1 MKINVNNEVDELTTS
16 PHRAPDCVPKI
27 TECQRKSIRH
37 NVMDRSCLHQ
47 FIATPI
53 KNFLQLQRIKDIK
66 WMNPRACTNEAY
78 IPTSI
83 EHVANVATHGI
94 WVIPS
99 VVGSLELIRRSS
111 TWTQLV
117 SAYVYGTS
125 LILVFAVS
133 TFFHGVH
140 YCNHN
145 RQLKDALH
153 RCDRAMIYIFIAASY
168 FPWLNVDHFPD
179 DELLF
184 SMRYVVWI
192 MAILGILYQQIFH
205 ERYKM
210 LETIFY
216 LVMGIGPSIA
226 IINVYNY
233 YNIVELKMGGYIYVL
248 GLLFFKSDG
257 RIPCAH
263 AIWHLFV
270 AAAAGFHYYAILN
283 HVFPTL
289 DSLNEFGPSNL
300 PPLPKL
306 LKSHSEL

>member
-1 MKINVNNEVDELTTS
+1 
-16 PHRAPDCVPKI
+16 
-27 TECQRKSIRH
+27 
-37 NVMDRSCLHQ
+37 
-47 FIATPI
+47 
-53 KNFLQLQRIKDIK
+53 
-66 WMNPRACTNEAY
+66 MNPRACTNEAY
-78 IPTSI
+78 IPTSV
-83 EHVANVATHGI
+83 EHIANVATHGI
-94 WVIPS
+94 WVVPS
-99 VVGSLELIRRSS
+99 IIGSMELVHRSI

-125 LILVFAVS
+125 LILVFTVS
-133 TFFHGVH
+133 TFFHSVH
-140 YCNHN
+140 YCNNN

-184 SMRYVVWI
+184 TMRYVVWI

-216 LVMGIGPSIA
+216 LLIGVGPSIA

-233 YNIVELKMGGYIYVL
+233 YNIIELKMGGLFYIC
-248 GLLFFKSDG
+248 GLVFFKSDG

-270 AAAAGFHYYAILN
+270 AVAAGFHYYAILN
-283 HVFPTL
+283 HVFPAIGSS
-289 DSLNEFGPSNL
+289 DNFIISDVPS
-300 PPLPKL
+300 LPKL
-306 LKSHSEL
+306 LKSHMEEL

>member
-1 MKINVNNEVDELTTS
+1 MDASSLQQFVSTT
-16 PHRAPDCVPKI
+16 
-27 TECQRKSIRH
+27 
-37 NVMDRSCLHQ
+37 
-47 FIATPI
+47 I
-53 KNFLQLQRIKDIK
+53 KNFLQLQRIKEIK

-78 IPTSI
+78 TPTPI

-94 WVIPS
+94 WVVPS
-99 VVGSLELIRRSS
+99 VIGGLELVRRSA

-133 TFFHGVH
+133 TFFHSVH
-140 YCNHN
+140 YSNHN
-145 RQLKDALH
+145 KQLKDALH

-168 FPWLNVDHFPD
+168 FPWLNVDHFPH

-184 SMRYVVWI
+184 LMRYIIWI
-192 MAILGILYQQIFH
+192 MAILGIIYQQIFH

-216 LVMGIGPSIA
+216 LIMGIGPSVA

-233 YNIVELKMGGYIYVL
+233 YNIAELKTGGLIYVI
-248 GLLFFKSDG
+248 GLLFFKLDG
-257 RIPCAH
+257 RVPCAH

-270 AAAAGFHYYAILN
+270 AAAAGLHYYAILS
-283 HVFPTL
+283 HVFPGD
-289 DSLNEFGPSNL
+289 DSAVVLAPPGI
-300 PPLPKL
+300 PPLSKL
-306 LKSHSEL
+306 LEPHPEL